1 MPIPAIDISPFWVYN
16 YFGGDDMSDVLIAFW
31 VTIYNKIIEGKGK
44 YVQPSDFALELQS
57 RGLITINPDG
67 TVLETA

>member
-1 MPIPAIDISPFWVYN
+1 
-16 YFGGDDMSDVLIAFW
+16 MSDVLIAFW